1 MFTRGAMIA
10 RLAMLGAVWL
20 VASGSQVSCSSGDT
34 STLPDPFPG
43 SGNGATLTTT
53 LVLRNAA
60 GTETSRFA
68 RGEIVYF
75 ELTVRNS
82 SQAPV
87 TGFVGNSPA
96 DFLVFDDPAD
106 AASWRW
112 GEGRATTAQAIPIS
126 LQPGDSRVYNV
137 TWNQVTN
144 AGAMLSPGTYRARG
158 TLQIIADAAN
168 PLTANDLRSGLE
180 VFTVN

>member
-1 MFTRGAMIA
+1 MIA
-10 RLAMLGAVWL
+10 RLAVLSAVWL
-20 VASGSQVSCSSGDT
+20 LASAAQVSCSSGDT

-60 GTETSRFA
+60 GTATNRFA
-68 RGEIVYF
+68 RGDIIYF

-82 SQAPV
+82 SRSYV

-96 DFLVFDDPAD
+96 DYLVYENPAD
-106 AASWRW
+106 APSWRW
-112 GEGRATTAQAIPIS
+112 GEGRNTTMEAYPIS
-126 LQPGDSRVYNV
+126 LLPGETKVFNV

-144 AGAMLSPGTYRARG
+144 AGAILTPGTYRARG
-158 TLQIIADAAN
+158 TIQIIADTTT
-168 PLTANDLRSGLE
+168 PLTADDVRSALKE
-180 VFTVN
+180 FTVN